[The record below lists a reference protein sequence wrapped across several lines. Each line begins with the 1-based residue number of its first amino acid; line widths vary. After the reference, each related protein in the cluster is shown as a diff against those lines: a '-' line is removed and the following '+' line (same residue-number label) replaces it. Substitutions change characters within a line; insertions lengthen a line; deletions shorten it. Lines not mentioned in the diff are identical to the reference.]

1 LNEIATP
8 LPGLAM
14 TIKNSFHSDDRLKFS
29 FIVACYSGD
38 NCERSEAISNRIA
51 GLLDEIATSLRSWR

>member
-38 NCERSEAISNRIA
+38 NCERVARGNLERPAIINK
-51 GLLDEIATSLRSWR
+51 LF

>member
-1 LNEIATP
+1 
-8 LPGLAM
+8 M

-51 GLLDEIATSLRSWR
+51 GLLDEIATSLRSSR